1 VVVHATEGRNCLPR
15 LSPMAPSCLGAIK
28 GTPRHIEEKTKLSRN
43 ILRLPDSDSKHLI
56 LCVSD
61 LSSI

>member
-1 VVVHATEGRNCLPR
+1 MKED
-15 LSPMAPSCLGAIK
+15 
-28 GTPRHIEEKTKLSRN
+28 TKLSRN
-43 ILRLPDSDSKHLI
+43 ILRLSDSDSMLLI

>member
-1 VVVHATEGRNCLPR
+1 MHHSIEGKIGLPR
-15 LSPMAPSCLGAIK
+15 WPPTTPSCLGAIK
-28 GTPRHIEEKTKLSRN
+28 ETPRHMEEDTKLSRN
-43 ILRLPDSDSKHLI
+43 ILRLPDSDSTHLI